1 MKSNASESRVIPV
14 IRVTAGIIIRDD
26 RVLLAKR
33 AKFAQLAGL
42 WEFPG
47 GKIEDGESP
56 VRCLARELAEE
67 LHIRIN
73 PGEVCRFDD
82 SFYEYGCRRILL
94 IGMTV
99 RGYTGVPE
107 AVEHAEIRW
116 VRAESLEALPLAPA
130 DVPLA
135 RRLSRRGLLRPRLPH
150 TLRL

>member
-1 MKSNASESRVIPV
+1 MKSNASENPAIPV
-14 IRVTAGIIIRDD
+14 IRVTAGIIFKDD
-26 RVLLAKR
+26 YVLLAKR
-33 AKFAQLAGL
+33 AKFTHLAGL

-47 GKIEDGESP
+47 GKIEDGETP

-73 PGEVCRFDD
+73 PREVFPFDD

-94 IGMTV
+94 IGMAV
-99 RGYTGVPE
+99 GGYTGVPE

-116 VRAESLEALPLAPA
+116 VRADSLEALPLAPA

-135 RRLSRRGLLRPRLPH
+135 RRLSGRGAP
-150 TLRL
+150 